1 MLHTNNPIIKHKA
14 GLLNLAEEL
23 GNVSKA
29 CKVMGVSRDTF
40 YRYQE
45 LVEDGGIDALVNQ
58 SRRTPNMKNRVD
70 EKTEQAVIESA
81 IEFPAYGQHRTSN
94 ELRKKG
100 IFISGSGV
108 RSVWLRHNLENLKKR
123 LKALEDKVASEGI
136 LLNDAQIAALE
147 KKKQDDAAC
156 GEIETHHPGY
166 LGSQDTFYVGNLK
179 GVGRIYQQ
187 TFVDTY
193 SKVAFA
199 KLYTSKTPITSADIL
214 NDRVLPF
221 FELQELPML
230 RILTDRGTEYCG
242 KVEQHDYQLYLAIN
256 DIDHTK
262 TKARHPQTNGICER
276 FHKTILEEFYQ
287 ITFRKKL
294 YGSLEELQKDLDEW
308 IHSYNNDRTH
318 QGKMCCGRT
327 PMETLIDGKRL
338 WAEKN
343 LAQI

>member
-45 LVEDGGIDALVNQ
+45 LVEEGGVDSLISQ
-58 SRRTPNMKNRVD
+58 SRRTPNFKNRVD
-70 EKTEQAVIESA
+70 EQTEQAVIKYA
-81 IEFPAYGQHRTSN
+81 VEFPAHGQARTSN
-94 ELRKKG
+94 ELRKQG
-100 IFISGSGV
+100 VFVSGSGV
-108 RSVWLRHNLENLKKR
+108 RSIWLRHNLENFKKR
-123 LKALEDKVASEGI
+123 LSALEDKVEKEGI
-136 LLNDAQIAALE
+136 ILSEDQVAALE
-147 KKKQDDAAC
+147 KKKQDDEAC

-193 SKVAFA
+193 SKIAFA
-199 KLYTSKTPITSADIL
+199 KLYTTKTPITSADVL

-221 FELQELPML
+221 FEAQELPML

-276 FHKTILEEFYQ
+276 FHKTILNEFYQ
-287 ITFRKKL
+287 VTFRKKL
-294 YGSLEELQKDLDEW
+294 YDSLEMLQKDLDDW
-308 IHSYNNDRTH
+308 LDYYNNERTH

-327 PMETLIDGKRL
+327 P
-338 WAEKN
+338 
-343 LAQI
+343 